1 MSLFKKIA
9 KANKEN
15 QKHFKLND
23 VTFTVT
29 SNANSGFSLD
39 DICSVED
46 FSDFYLH
53 TYYVIA
59 KLGLQRIAK
68 EEHLF
73 KGEEWINPHCKEY
86 LVNKL
91 KEFLIRHI
99 K

>member
-1 MSLFKKIA
+1 MYKENKKIEQA
-9 KANKEN
+9 RNLLV
-15 QKHFKLND
+15 QI
-23 VTFTVT
+23 
-29 SNANSGFSLD
+29 SLD

-46 FSDFYLH
+46 FSYFYLH